1 MKKFCYL
8 ALTMLLFA
16 CHSDKHS
23 RFGNEDETTGAAT
36 TTSAKK
42 KPAGKKTAASTTTAV
57 PVVGERV
64 SPGTVIRSGPK
75 GDIIATLA
83 DYIPVHCAPLKD
95 GWYPVSVDIDI
106 TGAEYTKPLFRKG
119 RKLKVNGVEAGVL
132 EKDIRLPVAT
142 NGEKMWA
149 NLSGYTEKK
158 NIRGGTVIET
168 ALINY
173 LRQHKDHREE
183 DMQAFIHNFKLEEDK
198 SLRPYTLYF
207 NYESGIDDPSPLYRM
222 VLVCQGKQ
230 LIGVVHSRPLD
241 LAGTTTR
248 RLQRNFSIH
257 YFNGIEKSLQEDF
270 ATKFNKFIV
279 SVD

>member
-1 MKKFCYL
+1 MKNFCYL
-8 ALTMLLFA
+8 ALVMFLFA

-23 RFGNEDETTGAAT
+23 RFGNEDETNTGAAT
-36 TTSAKK
+36 TTAKK
-42 KPAGKKTAASTTTAV
+42 KPANKKLAASVGAAII
-57 PVVGERV
+57 GERV

-75 GDIIATLA
+75 GDVIATLA

-106 TGAEYTKPLFRKG
+106 TSTEYTKPLFRKG
-119 RKLKVNGVEAGVL
+119 RQLKINGTDAGVL

-142 NGEKMWA
+142 NGERMWA
-149 NLSGYTEKK
+149 TLNGYTEKK

-173 LRQHKDHREE
+173 LREHKDHREE
-183 DMQAFIHNFKLEEDK
+183 DMQAFIHNFKLEEEK

-207 NYESGIDDPSPLYRM
+207 NYESGIDDPSPMYRV

-230 LIGVVHSRPLD
+230 LIGVIHSRPLE
-241 LAGTTTR
+241 LPGTTSR
-248 RLQRNFSIH
+248 RLQRDFTIQYFS
-257 YFNGIEKSLQEDF
+257 GIEKSLQEDF
-270 ATKFNKFIV
+270 AGKFNKFIV
-279 SVD
+279 AAD

>member
-1 MKKFCYL
+1 MKNFCYL
-8 ALTMLLFA
+8 ALAMVLFA

-23 RFGNEDETTGAAT
+23 RFGNETETETSTGTANKT
-36 TTSAKK
+36 KK
-42 KPAGKKTAASTTTAV
+42 KPAGKKVAASVGAAII
-57 PVVGERV
+57 GERV

-75 GDIIATLA
+75 GDVIATLA
-83 DYIPVHCAPLKD
+83 DYIPVHCAPAKD
-95 GWYPVSVDIDI
+95 GWCPVSVDIDI
-106 TGAEYTKPLFRKG
+106 SAAEYTKPLFRKG
-119 RKLKVNGVEAGVL
+119 RKFKVNGVDAGVL

-168 ALINY
+168 ALVNY
-173 LRQHKDHREE
+173 LREHKEHREE
-183 DMQAFIHNFKLEEDK
+183 DMQAFISNFKLEEDK
-198 SLRPYTLYF
+198 TLRPYTLYF
-207 NYESGIDDPSPLYRM
+207 NYESGIDDPSPLYRI

-230 LIGVVHSRPLD
+230 LIGVVHSRPLQ
-241 LAGTTTR
+241 LPGATTR
-248 RLQRNFSIH
+248 RLQRNFTIH

-270 ATKFNKFIV
+270 AGKFNKFIV